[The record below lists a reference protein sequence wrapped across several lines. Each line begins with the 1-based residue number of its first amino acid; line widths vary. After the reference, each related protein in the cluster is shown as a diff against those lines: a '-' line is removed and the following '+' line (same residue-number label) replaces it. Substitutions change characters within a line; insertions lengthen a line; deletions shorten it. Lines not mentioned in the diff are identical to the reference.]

1 MSSGQSSSQPSFRLF
16 MKLSGCDGKS
26 GTMNPAG
33 HLRRPPTDR
42 ATYTVA
48 FLFEDRDMKQ
58 SLKFWRPES
67 GALGGIVM
75 GFALFLAV
83 MIFLPPVIALSKW
96 WMSVFGL

>member
-1 MSSGQSSSQPSFRLF
+1 
-16 MKLSGCDGKS
+16 
-26 GTMNPAG
+26 
-33 HLRRPPTDR
+33 
-42 ATYTVA
+42 VA